1 MTREE
6 RWTLWAQRVAEQQAS
21 GASAAAWCA
30 QWEVPV
36 AAFYTWRRRVLG
48 EATAVAP
55 PWAAVDAPATPGLT
69 LRVGALTIEVV
80 PGFDPQLLA
89 AVLAVVTER

>member
-6 RWTLWAQRVAEQQAS
+6 RWALWAQRVTEQQAS

-30 QWEVPV
+30 QWDVPL
-36 AAFYTWRRRVLG
+36 AAFYTWRRRVAAG
-48 EATAVAP
+48 HEAAVP
-55 PWAAVDAPATPGLT
+55 QWAAVDAPATSGLT
-69 LRVGALTIEVV
+69 LRVGALAIDVV

-89 AVLAVVTER
+89 DVLAVVQGR

>member
-6 RWTLWAQRVAEQQAS
+6 RRALWAQRVAEQQVS

-30 QWEVPV
+30 QWDVPLP
-36 AAFYTWRRRVLG
+36 AFYLWRRRVLG
-48 EATAVAP
+48 AAAATVP
-55 PWAAVDAPATPGLT
+55 QWAAVGSPATSGLT

-80 PGFDPQLLA
+80 AGFDPQLLA
-89 AVLAVVTER
+89 DVLAVVAGR